1 MNLKR
6 SLFLFLT
13 VLLMSAGSVSAQHMN
28 ANDAPCRTAGSGFE
42 ETQCFVSEA
51 KAADRE
57 LNAFYAQIRKVLA
70 PVDQNK
76 LQSAQRLWVQFRDAN
91 CAAERDLYEGG
102 SAASMVYA
110 ACFAADAR
118 QRTAELHTMYDWL
131 LKK

>member
-1 MNLKR
+1 MHP
-6 SLFLFLT
+6 
-13 VLLMSAGSVSAQHMN
+13 VGPQAQASKKHK
-28 ANDAPCRTAGSGFE
+28 
-42 ETQCFVSEA
+42 CFVSEA